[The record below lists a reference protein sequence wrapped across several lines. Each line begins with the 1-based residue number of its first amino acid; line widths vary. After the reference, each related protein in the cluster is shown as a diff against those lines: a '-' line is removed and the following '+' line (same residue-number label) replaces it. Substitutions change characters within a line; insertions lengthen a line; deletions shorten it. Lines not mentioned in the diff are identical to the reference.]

1 MNILGRWVIFVDV
14 TRGEFERNEQKRG
27 AKNTERS
34 GRGNF
39 LPPLFSFEERM
50 ATSVAAHCII
60 QVLLE

>member
-34 GRGNF
+34 GRGNL
-39 LPPLFSFEERM
+39 LPPLSSLLK
-50 ATSVAAHCII
+50 SVWPHLSPLT
-60 QVLLE
+60 V